1 MNNRPIGIFDSGM
14 GGLSVLHQA
23 SKDIPNENYLYYA
36 DTDNVPYGLKT
47 NKQIKKYVDS
57 AVEFMISK
65 NVKLIVVACNTAT
78 SIDIEDLRKKYTIP
92 IIGIEPAVKPA
103 IEINKDKRILLIA
116 TPVTVREEKLKK
128 LLDDLDKE
136 SKVDLI
142 ALPKLVD
149 FAEKEEFDSV
159 NVENYLKKEFENIN
173 LDNYSELIL
182 GCTHFNYFK
191 SMFRKL
197 FPNKI
202 NILDGNIGIVNR
214 LKSVLK
220 ENDLS
225 GNIQNTKIDYYFSG
239 ILVEEQDELEKI
251 ERLHKRLEEMLNI

>member
-1 MNNRPIGIFDSGM
+1 MDNRPIGIFDSGI

-23 SKDIPNENYLYYA
+23 SKNIPNENYLYYA

-47 NKQIKKYVDS
+47 NNQIKEYVDS
-57 AVEFMISK
+57 AVEFMINK
-65 NVKLIVVACNTAT
+65 NVKTIVIACNTAT
-78 SIDIEDLRKKYTIP
+78 SIDIEDLRKEYTIP

-142 ALPKLVD
+142 ALPELVS
-149 FAEKEEFDSV
+149 FAEKEEFDSE
-159 NVENYLKKEFENIN
+159 NVEKYLRKKFKNIN
-173 LDNYSELIL
+173 LNNYSELIL

-191 SMFRKL
+191 SMFRKV

-220 ENDLS
+220 ENDLF
-225 GNIQNTKIDYYFSG
+225 GNIPNTKIDYYFSG
-239 ILVEEQDELEKI
+239 RLVEDKDELEKI
-251 ERLHKRLEEMLNI
+251 ERLHKRLEKMLNI